1 MVCGGIVVIG
11 PDGVPRPGTPY
22 VAPPEPPASVRF
34 AGSPLVTIS
43 DFLAEFELLHLA
55 EPLKASGAP
64 AELYALYLAEGRT
77 TFLNSLKAAG
87 VANLKDRQ
95 AMANNLSKAGK
106 GGRLGTGTGGGD
118 GGGSSGGDLQA
129 ERPRPR
135 AEAPPLSIV
144 DLSDP
149 DAMPARMRAA
159 VERRARASSQAE
171 PPIAAAAPVATRLS
185 PAAGQQRNQQPPG
198 QQGVGQRVLPQGA
211 GQRMLAK
218 RHWVV
223 AGDTQ
228 NNSIARSVVQRLEG
242 AGKTVHVV
250 HPFDASGK
258 AFKSLD
264 AVGQPIEVI
273 DLIINSFA
281 GMKVVEQAAQLG
293 VSQVF
298 IQPGAGSPEIE
309 SFCASK
315 KIEVHH
321 GCVLREL

>member
-1 MVCGGIVVIG
+1 
-11 PDGVPRPGTPY
+11 
-22 VAPPEPPASVRF
+22 
-34 AGSPLVTIS
+34 
-43 DFLAEFELLHLA
+43 
-55 EPLKASGAP
+55 
-64 AELYALYLAEGRT
+64 
-77 TFLNSLKAAG
+77 
-87 VANLKDRQ
+87 
-95 AMANNLSKAGK
+95 
-106 GGRLGTGTGGGD
+106 
-118 GGGSSGGDLQA
+118 
-129 ERPRPR
+129 
-135 AEAPPLSIV
+135 
-144 DLSDP
+144 
-149 DAMPARMRAA
+149 
-159 VERRARASSQAE
+159 
-171 PPIAAAAPVATRLS
+171 
-185 PAAGQQRNQQPPG
+185 
-198 QQGVGQRVLPQGA
+198 
-211 GQRMLAK
+211 MLAK

>member
-77 TFLNSLKAAG
+77 AFLNSLKAAG

-106 GGRLGTGTGGGD
+106 GGRLGTGGGD

-135 AEAPPLSIV
+135 AEAPPPSIV

-171 PPIAAAAPVATRLS
+171 PPIAAPVATRLS

-198 QQGVGQRVLPQGA
+198 QQGVGQRGLPQGA